1 MTRLSITADR
11 RARSLGAL
19 LALAW
24 AAGPAT
30 GADAPRERITLEF
43 TGSIARVPVMRAML
57 DAEVG
62 PERYAGD
69 LTFRSAGLAGFFK
82 AARVQGRGAG
92 RRTGDGLAP
101 DVYAHTEINGRKR
114 RDVQLEFV
122 PEDVLVDADPPFGSL
137 GDPAPSPE
145 QKREALD
152 PLAMVLEV
160 ALGAGDEPCSR
171 VVPVFDSK
179 LRYDLEFHPDG
190 VEDELRTAGYR
201 GPAVRCSVYY
211 RPIAG
216 YDAEDLAE
224 DEVYATPIRLW
235 LAEVS
240 PGVRAP
246 ALIRAR
252 FHAGFLP
259 LTAALELR
267 KARVSDGAATDS
279 G

>member
-1 MTRLSITADR
+1 MTRSIAAEL
-11 RARSLGAL
+11 RAGAL
-19 LALAW
+19 CALLLFPPASAPAGAADLAS
-24 AAGPAT
+24 
-30 GADAPRERITLEF
+30 ERITLEF
-43 TGSIARVPVMRAML
+43 AGSISHLPVMRAML

-82 AARVQGRGAG
+82 TARVEGRGEG
-92 RRTGDGLAP
+92 RRSAAGFAP
-101 DVYAHTEINGRKR
+101 ETYEHTEINGEKR
-114 RDVQLEFV
+114 RDISLDFE
-122 PEDVLVDADPPFGSL
+122 PEDVLVAAEPPFGSL
-137 GDPAPSPE
+137 GDPAPTPE
-145 QKREALD
+145 QKRAALD

-190 VEDELRTAGYR
+190 VEDDLRTAGYR
-201 GPAVRCSVYY
+201 GPAVRCRVYY

-216 YDAEDLAE
+216 YDPEDLADE
-224 DEVYATPIRLW
+224 EVYAIPITVW

-240 PGVRAP
+240 PGVFAP

-252 FHAGFLP
+252 YDVGFFP
-259 LTAALELR
+259 LVVALELR
-267 KARVSDGAATDS
+267 EAHVSDGKRGGS